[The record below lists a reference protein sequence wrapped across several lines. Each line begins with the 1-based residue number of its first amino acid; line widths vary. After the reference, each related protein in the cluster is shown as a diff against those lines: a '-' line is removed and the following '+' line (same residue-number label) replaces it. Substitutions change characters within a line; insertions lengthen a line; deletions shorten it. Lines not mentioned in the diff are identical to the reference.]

1 MAINIDAQWVNMQRI
16 IEKGH
21 LYHIQ
26 SSVLLRKGWWKKDCK
41 KQRQW
46 MTTVFNWPQQGSFTL
61 LMVAV
66 TVCTRS
72 WEGQR
77 VDLGGVGEGV
87 EYNQNTL
94 CEILK

>member
-1 MAINIDAQWVNMQRI
+1 
-16 IEKGH
+16 
-21 LYHIQ
+21 
-26 SSVLLRKGWWKKDCK
+26 
-41 KQRQW
+41 